1 MILAV
6 RQLPVRMCPR
16 VSFAAAGLAGI
27 LLVASTGAGVARS
40 SREVPQSRPA
50 GAPMLAIVALKEQRV
65 TVYDADGRILQ
76 SPVSTGQTGYETPA
90 GIYSVIQKE
99 AEHYSN
105 LYDDASMPFMQRIT
119 WSGIALHAGQLP
131 GHPASHG
138 CIRMPYDFAQ
148 HLFDQTKRGMR
159 VIVVPRD
166 VTPADMAH
174 TGLFKP
180 KTIEV
185 AQAGS
190 ALVGAA
196 MQLGANAPSRPAA
209 PKHIQALQAVAD
221 AKAAEVTAATRMAE
235 EARQAAV
242 AAGAESARHVKA
254 LRIAERE
261 KLLAETKLKDAER
274 ALEET
279 ESASTANE
287 KPTANEKAQEV
298 KAAAANRLTEAQT
311 RLDAIK
317 SEGQAKLDAAVAAR
331 EGANLAEAARVAAI
345 VAAREANAKMA
356 PVSVFISRETQQL
369 YVRQAFQPVFETPI
383 SISEPGKPIG
393 THVYTALG
401 YMDEGTDMRWSA
413 VTMSKSA
420 ESGEARSKTR
430 RTRGEDGNATT
441 SAADVGM
448 AKAALDRITIPQE
461 AIDRISEVISPG
473 SSLIV
478 SDEPMSKETGA
489 GTDFVVVMS
498 GEPQGGIKIR
508 QRSQNSFDYGRSY
521 RRYERSPS
529 SGGAFSSW

>member
-6 RQLPVRMCPR
+6 RQLPVRMCRR

-27 LLVASTGAGVARS
+27 LLVASTDAGVARS
-40 SREVPQSRPA
+40 GREVPQSRPA
-50 GAPMLAIVALKEQRV
+50 GAPMMAIVALREQRV

-185 AQAGS
+185 AQVGS
-190 ALVGAA
+190 ALLGAA
-196 MQLGANAPSRPAA
+196 MQLGANAPSRPFA
-209 PKHIQALQAVAD
+209 PKHVQALQAVAD
-221 AKAAEVTAATRMAE
+221 ARAAEVTAATRKAE

-261 KLLAETKLKDAER
+261 KLLAEIKLKDAER

-279 ESASTANE
+279 ESASA
-287 KPTANEKAQEV
+287 ANEKAQEV

-331 EGANLAEAARVAAI
+331 EAANLAEAARVAAI

-369 YVRQAFQPVFETPI
+369 YVRQAFQPVFESPV
-383 SISEPGKPIG
+383 SISEPSNPIG

-401 YMDEGTDMRWSA
+401 YVDEGTNLRWSA

-420 ESGEARSKTR
+420 DSGEARSKAR

-441 SAADVGM
+441 SATDVGL

-461 AIDRISEVISPG
+461 GIDRISEVISPG

-529 SGGAFSSW
+529 SGGAFSFW